1 MGDLLGEA
9 WQVTGKTEREK
20 MLAGE
25 LYDACDP
32 ELTEERKIARELIR
46 LYNASTESDDRE
58 GILRRLL
65 GHIGEGV
72 IIEPPFYCDYG
83 TYIHLGNRVYMNFGC
98 VILDCNEV
106 RIGDNVMFGPYVQ
119 IYAAHHP
126 IKASERIRG
135 LELAHPIR
143 IGNNVWLGGG
153 TIVLPGV
160 TIGDDTTIGAG
171 SVVTKDIP
179 PGVVAAGNPCRVI
192 REIK

>member
-1 MGDLLGEA
+1 
-9 WQVTGKTEREK
+9 

-25 LYDACDP
+25 LYNGYDP
-32 ELTEERKIARELIR
+32 ELVEERRISRELMR
-46 LYNASTESDDRE
+46 LYNSSTIDEVRE
-58 GILRRLL
+58 DILRRWF
-65 GHIGEGV
+65 GRVGSGI

-83 TYIHLGNRVYMNFGC
+83 RYMFLGNNVYMNFGC

-106 RIGDNVMFGPYVQ
+106 HIGDNVMVAPYVQ

-126 IKASERIRG
+126 IKASERIKG
-135 LELAHPIR
+135 PELATPVH

-160 TIGDDTTIGAG
+160 TIGDDTTIGVG

-179 PGVVAAGNPCRVI
+179 AGVVAAGNPARII
-192 REIK
+192 REIE

>member
-1 MGDLLGEA
+1 
-9 WQVTGKTEREK
+9 
-20 MLAGE
+20 MLSGE
-25 LYDACDP
+25 LYDAYDP

-46 LYNASTESDDRE
+46 IYNASTESDDRE
-58 GILRRLL
+58 GILRQLL
-65 GHIGEGV
+65 GRIGAGV

-83 TYIHLGNRVYMNFGC
+83 THIYLGNHVYMNFGC

-106 RIGDNVMFGPYVQ
+106 RIGDNVMVGPYVQ
-119 IYAAHHP
+119 VYAAHHP
-126 IKASERIRG
+126 IKASERIKG
-135 LELAHPIR
+135 PELAHPIH

-171 SVVTKDIP
+171 SVVTKNIP